1 VADVSGR
8 VNLTRILLISAN
20 PKVQTHLLD
29 CLKGSI
35 YRLTTLPRWQEDLEL
50 AHVGHYDA
58 IVLDLSTDGREALNL
73 YQKLRVDAVTTHL
86 PIFGLVQ
93 EADQEREV
101 MAVGAGFDGFLF
113 CSAAADKILASFDA
127 CLRDRGVRSNLMP
140 RDEQPEDQQPV
151 DASEAITNASVQK
164 RLAAL
169 RPYQAFFENATDGFI
184 IADRHG
190 EVLFVNMS
198 GANMFGLRPDEL
210 IYHKLPDVVDA
221 EAAKT
226 LCQALID
233 AGGDGARTDF
243 DLRLQ
248 RSDGRETVLSIHT
261 DIPLVDRELVLL
273 SSRDVTEER
282 RIAHEHRRTKQ
293 FFESLIDS
301 SVDAIISADLRGT
314 IILFNKGAE
323 HILGYQANEVVGKM
337 HISRLY
343 PPNGAREVMHLL
355 HQHRDNGVGRLT
367 ASRREVLTKSGE
379 VVPISLTAWCVL
391 EDGKEVATA
400 GIFTDLRERL
410 RIEHK
415 LSQAQEKLVVTEKQ
429 AMIAELA
436 GATAHELNQP
446 LTSVLGYVELAKRKL
461 GASPEAQHILDVI
474 LSETERIAAI
484 VRKLGGITRY
494 ETKSYVGEQR
504 IVDLDRSSDPE

>member
-1 VADVSGR
+1 VGDESGR
-8 VNLTRILLISAN
+8 VNLTRVLLVSAN
-20 PKVQTHLLD
+20 PKVQAHLLD
-29 CLKGSI
+29 CLKGST
-35 YRLTTLPRWQEDLEL
+35 YRLTTLPRWQDGIEV
-50 AHVGHYDA
+50 AQASHYDV
-58 IVLDLSTDGREALNL
+58 IVLDLSTDGKEALNL
-73 YQKLRVDAVTTHL
+73 YKTLRADAGTTHL
-86 PIFGLVQ
+86 PIFGLGR
-93 EADQEREV
+93 EGDQEQEFL
-101 MAVGAGFDGFLF
+101 ASNAGFEGFF
-113 CSAAADKILASFDA
+113 SWSVPVDKILTDFDT
-127 CLRDRGVRSNLMP
+127 CLRNRGTQSNLL
-140 RDEQPEDQQPV
+140 RLDEQREEKQPL
-151 DASEAITNASVQK
+151 DESEAPANVGVQK

-190 EVLFVNMS
+190 EVLFVNTS
-198 GANMFGLRPDEL
+198 GASMFGLRPEEL

-226 LCQALID
+226 LRQVLMD
-233 AGGDGARTDF
+233 ASTEGARTDF
-243 DLRLQ
+243 DLRLL
-248 RSDGRETVLSIHT
+248 RTDGSEALLSIHT
-261 DIPLVDRELVLL
+261 GIPPADRELVLL

-301 SVDAIISADLRGT
+301 SADAIISADLRGT

-323 HILGYQANEVVGKM
+323 RILGYQANEVVGKM
-337 HISRLY
+337 PISQIY
-343 PPNGAREVMHLL
+343 PPGGAREVMQLL
-355 HQHRDNGVGRLT
+355 HQRRDNGIGRVT
-367 ASRREVLTKSGE
+367 ASRREVLAKSGE
-379 VVPISLTAWCVL
+379 LVPILLTAWSVL

-400 GIFTDLRERL
+400 GIFTDLRDRL
-410 RIEHK
+410 RIERK

-446 LTSVLGYVELAKRKL
+446 LTSVLGYAELAKRKL
-461 GASPEAQHILDVI
+461 STSSEAQHILDVI